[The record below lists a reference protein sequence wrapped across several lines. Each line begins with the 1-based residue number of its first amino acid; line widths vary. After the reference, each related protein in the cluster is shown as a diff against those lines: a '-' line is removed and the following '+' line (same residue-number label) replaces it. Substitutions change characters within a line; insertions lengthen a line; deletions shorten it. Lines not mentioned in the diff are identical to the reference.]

1 MKNSLKYIATCFTF
15 YASMLVSGGTA
26 LAQPYQVVNGIGFNK
41 TATDNEDGTFT
52 IDLEAFVM
60 GKVAGEV
67 QPSDIALVLDLSGS
81 MLDSAGD
88 GTYIKPTKISYA
100 LVRDRQVDKS
110 TKKGFDYYYKDG
122 DTYYKFNIGTHRY
135 ELPNG
140 SGRSTRYYIYY
151 TKNSV
156 NYYLGANGAEA
167 VTMFNESTETW
178 TQAGIEHSVT
188 STGATLLW
196 DMTNVYRTM
205 DKLELLKDA
214 SIKFVNTIADNNP
227 TEGESHMVAIVIF
240 SGTSSSETRTVKDFT
255 SIATG
260 KDELISAIQGLRTG
274 SDTRTDLG
282 VNVAITDFNNLA
294 GRDRM
299 PDFMVVFT
307 DGNPG
312 TSTFDSGV
320 ASDAINATKPFKEAG
335 GTVFAV
341 GMIAN
346 ASSDTHTFMNRLSS
360 NYPHASGMTGDAGTP
375 DPQGGYYIQANGA
388 NLTSI
393 FENIAQQASAVNT
406 AVTAEAAVTVD
417 VVTTSFDAPTNAS
430 AVSVKVAP
438 CIGEEGGYLIF
449 GEPKTAEE
457 YGLPHITVNPIQD
470 NTVSTTGFDYSGN
483 FCGPDGQ
490 GGYTGYKQII
500 SFVITINDSATGGPS
515 VATNAPTSG
524 IYINDEQLLPFNI
537 PHVKVPV
544 QIWIEKRGLVGDDS
558 AVFTIYYSKSPSGPW
573 THFTKV
579 VLNNS
584 VELKSALG
592 YPMVKITGLEPTN
605 YYRIKEDAWSWSYTV
620 DNPVRYTSEVINNP
634 FIFVNTPRDIKETE
648 DGVRNVFN
656 DPANLPSSK

>member
-1 MKNSLKYIATCFTF
+1 MNNSMKYIATCFAF
-15 YASMLVSGGTA
+15 FAAMLMSGVNA
-26 LAQPYQVVNGIGFNK
+26 FAQDEPYQVVNGIGFNK
-41 TATDNEDGTFT
+41 TATDNGDGTFT

-60 GKVAGEV
+60 GKVTGGVKPA
-67 QPSDIALVLDLSGS
+67 DIALVLDMSYS
-81 MLDSAGD
+81 MLETSG
-88 GTYIKPTKISYA
+88 GGYIQPGKVSCTLI
-100 LVRDRQVDKS
+100 LNRQCDKNS
-110 TKKGFDYYYKDG
+110 NTGFDYYYKDG
-122 DTYYKFNIGTHRY
+122 DSYYLLHQDNHNYTW
-135 ELPNG
+135 G
-140 SGRSTRYYIYY
+140 SSRTRRYYIYY
-151 TKNSV
+151 TKGGV

-167 VTMFNESTETW
+167 VTMWNGENW
-178 TQAGIEHSVT
+178 TQAGIDHSV
-188 STGATLLW
+188 SSMGATALW
-196 DMTNVYRTM
+196 DLTNVYRTM

-227 TEGESHMVAIVIF
+227 AEGESHMVAIIIF
-240 SGTSSSETRTVKDFT
+240 SGNKSTETKTVMNFT

-260 KDELISAIQGLRTG
+260 KDELIEAINGLKPG

-282 VNVAITDFNNLA
+282 VMEAITDFNNLN
-294 GRDRM
+294 GRDEM
-299 PDFMVVFT
+299 PNFMVVFT

-312 TSTFDSGV
+312 AGSFESAV
-320 ASDAINATKPFKEAG
+320 ATAAISAVKPFKEAG
-335 GTVFAV
+335 GTVFAI

-346 ASSDTHTFMNRLSS
+346 ASSNTHTFMNRLSS
-360 NYPHASGMTGDAGTP
+360 NYPHASDMTGDAGTP
-375 DPQGGYYIQANGA
+375 DPQGGYYFQANGA

-393 FENIAQQASAVNT
+393 FENVAQQASAVNT
-406 AVTAEAAVTVD
+406 SVTAEAAVTVD
-417 VVTTSFDAPTNAS
+417 VVTTSFDAPSDAS
-430 AVSVKVAP
+430 SVSVKVAP
-438 CIGEEGGYLIF
+438 CIREEGGYLVF
-449 GEPKTAEE
+449 GEYKTAED
-457 YGLPHITVNPIQD
+457 YGLPHITVNPIVN

-500 SFVITINDSATGGPS
+500 SFVISINDSATGGPS

-524 IYINDEQLLPFNI
+524 IYVNDEQLVPFNI

-558 AVFTIYYSKSPSGPW
+558 AVFTVYYSKSPSGPW

-584 VELKSALG
+584 VELKSSLG

-656 DPANLPSSK
+656 DPANLPSTTP